1 MNAAPDFGLIHRM
14 NASTATIPSA
24 LETARERF
32 TEANPESL
40 RLHREASRHL
50 PGGNTRT
57 VLFHSPF
64 PLRFVKGEG
73 CRLRDADGHEYVD
86 FLAEY
91 TAGVFGH
98 SHPVIR
104 RAVEEA
110 LAFGL
115 NLGGHTPLEARFAE
129 AVRARF
135 PNLDLV
141 RFTNSGTEANLM
153 ALVAARSFTRREKIL
168 VFSGAY
174 HGGVLYFRRG
184 GHPVN
189 VPFPFVV
196 APYNDI
202 AKALELVE
210 ENKKDLAAILV
221 EPMLG
226 SGGCVPGTR
235 DFLAALREAATGTG
249 ALLIFDEIM
258 TSRLAPGGLA
268 AVHGIAPD
276 LTTLGK
282 YVGGGMSFGGFGGR
296 ADVMRLFDPSSP
308 DALPHAGTF
317 NNNTLTLCAGYRGLT
332 EAFTPE
338 AQVEMNARF
347 EGLRGRLNELTRS
360 ARVPLQFT
368 GIGSMIGVHFC
379 DGEIASERD
388 VERGNPF
395 LTELFFFD
403 LLARGYYVARRG
415 AIVGSLPIGEGECEG
430 LAAAVDS
437 FLEERAELLRDS
449 AQR

>member
-1 MNAAPDFGLIHRM
+1 MSTTVTAVSPALAA
-14 NASTATIPSA
+14 
-24 LETARERF
+24 ARERYAA
-32 TEANPESL
+32 TNPSSF
-40 RLHREASRHL
+40 RLHQEAGRHL

-64 PLRFVKGEG
+64 PLRFVHAEG
-73 CRLRDADGHEYVD
+73 SRLVDADGHEYVD
-86 FLAEY
+86 FLSEY

-115 NLGGHTPLEARFAE
+115 NVGGHTPLEIRFAE
-129 AVRARF
+129 AIRSRF
-135 PNLDLV
+135 PNLELV

-153 ALVAARSFTRREKIL
+153 ALVAARAFTRREKIL

-174 HGGVLYFRRG
+174 HGGVLYFRHG
-184 GHPVN
+184 GLPIN
-189 VPFPFVV
+189 APFPYVL
-196 APYNDI
+196 APYNDT
-202 AKALELVE
+202 AATLALVE
-210 ENKKDLAAILV
+210 RHRDDLAAILI

-226 SGGCVPGTR
+226 SGGCVPARR
-235 DFLAALREAATGTG
+235 DFLLALREAATREG
-249 ALLIFDEIM
+249 ALLVFDEVM

-296 ADVMRLFDPSSP
+296 AEVMKMFDPSSP
-308 DALPHAGTF
+308 VALPHAGTF
-317 NNNTLTLCAGYRGLT
+317 NNNTLTLSAGYRGLT

-347 EGLRGRLNELTRS
+347 ERLRGRLNELTKR
-360 ARVPLQFT
+360 ARAAMQFT
-368 GIGSMIGVHFC
+368 GIGSMMSVHFC
-379 DGEIASERD
+379 EGEIASERD
-388 VERGNPF
+388 VDRGNAE

-403 LLARGYYVARRG
+403 LLARGYYIARRG
-415 AIVGSLPIGEGECEG
+415 MIAGSLATGEAECEG
-430 LAAAVDS
+430 LLAAVDS
-437 FLEERAELLRDS
+437 FVAERADLLRI
-449 AQR
+449 

>member
-1 MNAAPDFGLIHRM
+1 MSTSTRTI
-14 NASTATIPSA
+14 STALQA
-24 LETARERF
+24 ARERYA
-32 TEANPESL
+32 EANPASF
-40 RLHREASRHL
+40 RLHQEAGRHL

-64 PLRFVKGEG
+64 PLRFVHAEG
-73 CRLRDADGHEYVD
+73 ACLVDADGHQYVD
-86 FLAEY
+86 FLSEY

-104 RAVEEA
+104 HAVEEA

-115 NLGGHTPLEARFAE
+115 NVGGHTPLEARFAE
-129 AVRARF
+129 AVRSRF
-135 PNLDLV
+135 PNLELV

-153 ALVAARSFTRREKIL
+153 AIVAARAFTRREKVM
-168 VFSGAY
+168 VFTGAY

-184 GHPVN
+184 GHAVN
-189 VPFPFVV
+189 APFPFVV
-196 APYNDI
+196 APYNDT
-202 AKALELVE
+202 AATLALIERHRE
-210 ENKKDLAAILV
+210 DLAAILV

-226 SGGCVPGTR
+226 SGGCVPAR
-235 DFLAALREAATGTG
+235 REFLLALREAATRTG
-249 ALLIFDEIM
+249 ALLLFDEIM

-296 ADVMRLFDPSSP
+296 ADVMRLFDPASP
-308 DALPHAGTF
+308 EALPHAGTF

-338 AQVEMNARF
+338 AQIEMNARL
-347 EGLRGRLNELTRS
+347 ERLRIRLNELATR
-360 ARVPLQFT
+360 ARAPMQFT
-368 GIGSMIGVHFC
+368 GIGSMMAVHFC
-379 DGEIASERD
+379 DGEITSERD
-388 VERGNPF
+388 VDRGNAE

-403 LLARGYYVARRG
+403 LLARGFYIARRG
-415 AIVGSLPIGEGECEG
+415 MIVGSLVTGDAECES
-430 LAAAVDS
+430 LAAAVES
-437 FLEERAELLRDS
+437 FLSERPDLLRG
-449 AQR
+449 

>member
-1 MNAAPDFGLIHRM
+1 MNAPP
-14 NASTATIPSA
+14 ATLSSA
-24 LETARERF
+24 LEAAHERF
-32 TEANPESL
+32 TETNPDSL
-40 RLHREASRHL
+40 RLHREAGRHL

-64 PLRFVKGEG
+64 PLRFVHAEG

-110 LAFGL
+110 LGFGL
-115 NLGGHTPLEARFAE
+115 NVGGHTPLEIRFAE
-129 AVRARF
+129 AVRSRF
-135 PNLDLV
+135 PNLELV

-153 ALVAARSFTRREKIL
+153 AIVAARAFTRRDSVM

-174 HGGVLYFRRG
+174 HGGVLYFRHG
-184 GHPVN
+184 GLPVN
-189 VPFPFVV
+189 APFPFVV
-196 APYNDI
+196 APYNDT
-202 AKALELVE
+202 AATLALVE
-210 ENKKDLAAILV
+210 RHREDLAAILI

-226 SGGCVPGTR
+226 SGGCVPGKL
-235 DFLAALREAATGTG
+235 DFLLALREAATRVE
-249 ALLIFDEIM
+249 ALLVFDEIM
-258 TSRLAPGGLA
+258 TSRLVPGGLA

-338 AQVEMNARF
+338 AQVEMNSRF
-347 EGLRGRLNELTRS
+347 DRLRGRLNDL
-360 ARVPLQFT
+360 ARHAGVPMQFT
-368 GIGSMIGVHFC
+368 GIGSMMSVHFC
-379 DGEIASERD
+379 EGEIASERD
-388 VERGNPF
+388 VDRGDPS

-403 LLARGYYVARRG
+403 LLARGYYIARRG
-415 AIVGSLPIGEGECEG
+415 MIVGSLVTGEAECEG
-430 LAAAVDS
+430 LVAAIDS
-437 FLEERAELLRDS
+437 FLEERADLLRAS
-449 AQR
+449 A

>member
-1 MNAAPDFGLIHRM
+1 M
-14 NASTATIPSA
+14 STTVTTVSSA
-24 LETARERF
+24 LAAARARYA
-32 TEANPESL
+32 EANPESF
-40 RLHREASRHL
+40 RLHQEAARHL

-64 PLRFVKGEG
+64 PLRFVHAEG
-73 CRLRDADGHEYVD
+73 SRLRDADGHEYVD
-86 FLAEY
+86 FLSEY
-91 TAGVFGH
+91 TAGVYGH

-115 NLGGHTPLEARFAE
+115 NVGGHTPLEARFAE
-129 AVRARF
+129 AVKTRF
-135 PNLDLV
+135 PNLELV

-153 ALVAARSFTRREKIL
+153 AIVAARAFTRRDKVM

-174 HGGVLYFRRG
+174 HGGVLYFRGG
-184 GHPVN
+184 GHAVN
-189 VPFPFVV
+189 APFPFVV
-196 APYNDI
+196 APYNDL
-202 AKALELVE
+202 AGTLALVE
-210 ENKKDLAAILV
+210 RHRDDLAAILI

-226 SGGCVPGTR
+226 SGGCVPAR
-235 DFLAALREAATGTG
+235 REFLQALRESATRVG
-249 ALLIFDEIM
+249 ALLVFDEIM

-296 ADVMRLFDPSSP
+296 ADVMRLFDPGSAG
-308 DALPHAGTF
+308 ALPHAGTF

-332 EAFTPE
+332 EAFTPD
-338 AQVEMNARF
+338 AQVDMNARF
-347 EGLRGRLNELTRS
+347 DRLRGRLNDLAKR
-360 ARVPLQFT
+360 ARAVLQFT

-379 DGEIASERD
+379 DGEIAGERD
-388 VERGNPF
+388 VERGSPE

-403 LLARGYYVARRG
+403 LLARGFYIARRG
-415 AIVGSLPIGEGECEG
+415 AIVGSLVTGEAECKS
-430 LAAAVDS
+430 LAAAVAA
-437 FLEERAELLRDS
+437 FLSERADLLRG
-449 AQR
+449 

>member
-1 MNAAPDFGLIHRM
+1 MNT
-14 NASTATIPSA
+14 STTAVATA
-24 LETARERF
+24 LQAARERF
-32 TEANPESL
+32 ADANPASF
-40 RLHREASRHL
+40 RLHQQASCHL

-64 PLRFVKGEG
+64 PLRFVRAEG
-73 CRLRDADGHEYVD
+73 CRLHDADGHEFVD
-86 FLAEY
+86 FLSEY

-115 NLGGHTPLEARFAE
+115 NVGGHTPLEIRFAE
-129 AVRARF
+129 AVRSRF
-135 PNLDLV
+135 PSVELI

-153 ALVAARSFTRREKIL
+153 AIVAARAFTRREKVM
-168 VFSGAY
+168 VFTGAY
-174 HGGVLYFRRG
+174 HGGVLYFRHG
-184 GHPVN
+184 GHSIN
-189 VPFPFVV
+189 APFPFVV
-196 APYNDI
+196 APYNDT
-202 AKALELVE
+202 ASALALVE
-210 ENKKDLAAILV
+210 RHREDLAAILI

-226 SGGCVPGTR
+226 SGGCVPAGR
-235 DFLAALREAATGTG
+235 DFLMALREAVNRAGS
-249 ALLIFDEIM
+249 LLIFDEIM

-268 AVHGIAPD
+268 AVHRIAPD

-296 ADVMRLFDPSSP
+296 AEVMRLFDPSSP

-338 AQVEMNARF
+338 AQIEMNARF
-347 EGLRGRLNELTRS
+347 DRLRGRLNDLARH
-360 ARVPLQFT
+360 ARVPMQFT
-368 GIGSMIGVHFC
+368 GIGSMMSVHFC
-379 DGEIASERD
+379 EGEIAGERD
-388 VERGNPF
+388 VDRGNPS

-403 LLARGYYVARRG
+403 LLARGYYIARRG
-415 AIVGSLPIGEGECEG
+415 MIVGSLVTGDPECEG
-430 LAAAVDS
+430 LMAAVEG
-437 FLEERAELLRDS
+437 FLEERTDLLREHP
-449 AQR
+449 

>member
-1 MNAAPDFGLIHRM
+1 M
-14 NASTATIPSA
+14 STSSITVSSA
-24 LETARERF
+24 LQAARERYA
-32 TEANPESL
+32 EANPASFE
-40 RLHREASRHL
+40 LHQKASRHM

-64 PLRFVKGEG
+64 PLRFIHAYG

-86 FLAEY
+86 FLSEY
-91 TAGVFGH
+91 TAGVYGH
-98 SHPVIR
+98 SHRVIR

-115 NLGGHTPLEARFAE
+115 DVGGHTPLEIRFAD
-129 AVRARF
+129 AIRSRF
-135 PNLDLV
+135 PNIELV

-153 ALVAARSFTRREKIL
+153 ALVAARAFTRREKVL

-174 HGGVLYFRRG
+174 HGGVLYFRHG

-189 VPFPFVV
+189 VPLPFVV
-196 APYNDI
+196 APYNDTD
-202 AKALELVE
+202 ATLALIEQHGR
-210 ENKKDLAAILV
+210 DLAAILV

-226 SGGCVPGTR
+226 SGGCVPARR
-235 DFLAALREAATGTG
+235 DFLMALSEAATRVG
-249 ALLIFDEIM
+249 ALLVFDEIM

-282 YVGGGMSFGGFGGR
+282 YIGGGMSFGGFGGR
-296 ADVMRLFDPSSP
+296 AEVMRMFDPSSP

-338 AQVEMNARF
+338 AQIEMNQRF
-347 EGLRGRLNELTRS
+347 DRLRVRLNEKAKR
-360 ARVPLQFT
+360 ARAPMQFT
-368 GIGSMIGVHFC
+368 GVGSMMCVHFC

-388 VERGNPF
+388 VDRGNAL

-403 LLARGYYVARRG
+403 LLARGYEIARRG
-415 AIVGSLPIGEGECEG
+415 MIVGSLVTGDAECEG
-430 LAAAVDS
+430 LAEAIGA
-437 FLEERAELLRDS
+437 FLEERADLLRS
-449 AQR
+449 

>member
-1 MNAAPDFGLIHRM
+1 MTT
-14 NASTATIPSA
+14 STATLSSA
-24 LETARERF
+24 LEAVRERY
-32 TEANPESL
+32 TRSNPESL
-40 RLHREASRHL
+40 KLHREASRHL
-50 PGGNTRT
+50 PEGNTRT
-57 VLFHSPF
+57 VLFHAPF
-64 PLRFVKGEG
+64 PLRFVHAEG

-86 FLAEY
+86 FLSEY

-104 RAVEEA
+104 KAVEEA

-115 NLGGHTPLEARFAE
+115 NVGGHTPLEARFAE
-129 AVRARF
+129 AVRFRF
-135 PNLDLV
+135 PNLELV

-153 ALVAARSFTRREKIL
+153 ALVAARAFTRREKVM
-168 VFSGAY
+168 VFSGGY
-174 HGGVLYFRRG
+174 HGGVLYFRGG

-196 APYNDI
+196 APYNDT
-202 AKALELVE
+202 AAAFDLVRRNQGE
-210 ENKKDLAAILV
+210 LAAILI

-226 SGGCVPGTR
+226 SGGCVPARR
-235 DFLAALREAATGTG
+235 DFLTALRNAASEAG

-268 AVHGIAPD
+268 AVHDIAPD

-317 NNNTLTLCAGYRGLT
+317 NNNTMTLCAGFRGLT

-338 AQVEMNARF
+338 AQVEMNDRF
-347 EGLRGRLNELTRS
+347 DRLRGRLNELARGT
-360 ARVPLQFT
+360 RVPLQFT

-379 DGEIASERD
+379 EGEIASERD
-388 VERGNPF
+388 VARGNPD

-403 LLARGYYVARRG
+403 LLDLGYYIARRG
-415 AIVGSLPIGEGECEG
+415 AIVGSLATGEAECDG
-430 LAAAVDS
+430 LASAIAA
-437 FLEERAELLRDS
+437 FLEERREVLGEGAS
-449 AQR
+449 QR

>member
-1 MNAAPDFGLIHRM
+1 M
-14 NASTATIPSA
+14 NASQATLSSA
-24 LETARERF
+24 LEAARERYA
-32 TEANPESL
+32 EANPTSL
-40 RLHREASRHL
+40 RLHHEASRHL

-64 PLRFVKGEG
+64 PLRFVQAEG
-73 CRLRDADGHEYVD
+73 CRLVDADGHEYID
-86 FLAEY
+86 FLSEY

-115 NLGGHTPLEARFAE
+115 NVGGHTPLEMRFAE
-129 AVRARF
+129 AIRSRF
-135 PNLDLV
+135 PNLELV

-153 ALVAARSFTRREKIL
+153 ALVAARAFTRRDKVL

-174 HGGVLYFRRG
+174 HGGVLYFRHG

-189 VPFPFVV
+189 APFPYVI
-196 APYNDI
+196 APYNDT
-202 AKALELVE
+202 AATLALVE
-210 ENKKDLAAILV
+210 RHREDLAAILI

-226 SGGCVPGTR
+226 SGGCVPARR
-235 DFLAALREAATGTG
+235 DFLMALREAATRAG
-249 ALLIFDEIM
+249 ALMVFDEIM

-296 ADVMRLFDPSSP
+296 AEVMRMFDPSSP

-338 AQVEMNARF
+338 AQIEMNQRF
-347 EGLRGRLNELTRS
+347 DRLRGRLNETAKR
-360 ARVPLQFT
+360 ARVPMQFT
-368 GIGSMIGVHFC
+368 GIGSMMGVHFC
-379 DGEIASERD
+379 EGEIASERD
-388 VERGNPF
+388 VDRGSAA

-403 LLARGYYVARRG
+403 LLARGYYIARRG
-415 AIVGSLPIGEGECEG
+415 MIVGSLVTGDAECES
-430 LAAAVDS
+430 LMAAIGT
-437 FLEERAELLRDS
+437 FLEERADLLR
-449 AQR
+449 A

>member
-1 MNAAPDFGLIHRM
+1 M
-14 NASTATIPSA
+14 NASTTTLSSA
-24 LETARERF
+24 LEAARERF
-32 TEANPESL
+32 TEANPESR
-40 RLHREASRHL
+40 RLHREAGRHL

-64 PLRFVKGEG
+64 PLRFVRAEG
-73 CRLRDADGHEYVD
+73 CRLHDADGHGYVD
-86 FLAEY
+86 FLSEY

-98 SHPVIR
+98 SHPVIQ
-104 RAVEEA
+104 RAVGEA

-115 NLGGHTPLEARFAE
+115 NVGGHTPLEARFAE
-129 AVRARF
+129 AVRSRF
-135 PNLDLV
+135 PNLELV

-153 ALVAARSFTRREKIL
+153 AIVAARAFTGRDSVM

-174 HGGVLYFRRG
+174 HGGVLYFRHG
-184 GHPVN
+184 GLPVN
-189 VPFPFVV
+189 APFPFVV
-196 APYNDI
+196 APYNDT
-202 AKALELVE
+202 AATLALVE
-210 ENKKDLAAILV
+210 RHRENLAAILI

-226 SGGCVPGTR
+226 SGGCVPGKL
-235 DFLAALREAATGTG
+235 DFLLALREAATRAE
-249 ALLIFDEIM
+249 ALLVFDEIM

-296 ADVMRLFDPSSP
+296 ADIMRLFDPSSP

-338 AQVEMNARF
+338 AQVEMNSRF
-347 EGLRGRLNELTRS
+347 DRLRGRLNDLARH
-360 ARVPLQFT
+360 ARVPMQFT
-368 GIGSMIGVHFC
+368 GMGSMMSVHFC
-379 DGEIASERD
+379 EGEIASERD
-388 VERGNPF
+388 VDRGNPS

-403 LLARGYYVARRG
+403 LLARGYYIARRG
-415 AIVGSLPIGEGECEG
+415 MIVGSLVTGEAECEG
-430 LAAAVDS
+430 LVAAIDS
-437 FLEERAELLRDS
+437 FLEERADLLRAS
-449 AQR
+449 A

>member
-1 MNAAPDFGLIHRM
+1 MTTLPAALV
-14 NASTATIPSA
+14 A
-24 LETARERF
+24 ARERF

-40 RLHREASRHL
+40 RLHREASRHM

-64 PLRFVKGEG
+64 PLRFVHAEG
-73 CRLRDADGHEYVD
+73 SRLRDADGHQYVD
-86 FLAEY
+86 FLSEY

-98 SHPVIR
+98 SHPVVR

-129 AVRARF
+129 AVRSRF
-135 PNLDLV
+135 PNLELV

-153 ALVAARSFTRREKIL
+153 ALVAARAYTRREKIL

-174 HGGVLYFRRG
+174 HGGVLYFRHG
-184 GHPVN
+184 GHLVN

-196 APYNDI
+196 ATYNDT
-202 AKALELVE
+202 AAALELVGRHE
-210 ENKKDLAAILV
+210 KDLAAILV

-226 SGGCVPGTR
+226 SGGCVPANR
-235 DFLAALREAATGTG
+235 DFLMALREAATRVG
-249 ALLIFDEIM
+249 ALLVFDEIM
-258 TSRLAPGGLA
+258 TSRLVPGGLA
-268 AVHGIAPD
+268 AVHGIVPD

-296 ADVMRLFDPSSP
+296 AEVMRQFDPSSS

-317 NNNTLTLCAGYRGLT
+317 NNNTMTLCAGYRGLT

-338 AQVEMNARF
+338 AQIEMNARF
-347 EGLRGRLNELTRS
+347 DRLRIRLNELTRS
-360 ARVPLQFT
+360 SRVPLQFT

-379 DGEIASERD
+379 EGEIATERD
-388 VERGNPF
+388 VDRGSPE

-403 LLARGYYVARRG
+403 LLGRGYYIARRG
-415 AIVGSLPIGEGECEG
+415 AMVGSLLTGEAECDG
-430 LAAAVDS
+430 LAAAVGA
-437 FLEERAELLRDS
+437 FLEERMDLLRD
-449 AQR
+449 AATQR

>member
-1 MNAAPDFGLIHRM
+1 MGT
-14 NASTATIPSA
+14 STASVSST
-24 LETARERF
+24 LEAARERYA
-32 TEANPESL
+32 EENPESF
-40 RLHREASRHL
+40 RYHREAGRHL

-64 PLRFVKGEG
+64 PLRFVHGEG
-73 CRLRDADGHEYVD
+73 CRLRDADGHEYFD
-86 FLAEY
+86 FLSEY

-115 NLGGHTPLEARFAE
+115 NLGGHTPLEIRFAE
-129 AVRARF
+129 AVRSRF
-135 PNLDLV
+135 PNLELV

-153 ALVAARSFTRREKIL
+153 AIVAARAFTRREKVM
-168 VFSGAY
+168 VFTGAY

-184 GHPVN
+184 GHAVN
-189 VPFPFVV
+189 APFPFVV
-196 APYNDI
+196 ASYNDT
-202 AKALELVE
+202 AATLALIERHR
-210 ENKKDLAAILV
+210 DALAAILV

-226 SGGCVPGTR
+226 SGGCVPARR
-235 DFLAALREAATGTG
+235 DFLLALREAATRTG
-249 ALLIFDEIM
+249 ALLLFDEIM

-296 ADVMRLFDPSSP
+296 AEVMRIFDPSRP
-308 DALPHAGTF
+308 EALPHAGTF

-338 AQVEMNARF
+338 AQREMNARF
-347 EGLRGRLNELTRS
+347 DRLRGRLNDLAKG
-360 ARVPLQFT
+360 ARAPLQFT

-379 DGEIASERD
+379 EGEIASEAD
-388 VERGNPF
+388 VDRGNAE

-403 LLARGYYVARRG
+403 LLARGFYIARRG
-415 AIVGSLPIGEGECEG
+415 AIVGSLMTGEAECEG
-430 LAAAVDS
+430 LLTAVDS
-437 FLEERAELLRDS
+437 FLEERVGLLRG
-449 AQR
+449 

>member
-1 MNAAPDFGLIHRM
+1 MHAPAATL
-14 NASTATIPSA
+14 SSA
-24 LETARERF
+24 LEAARERYSRSH
-32 TEANPESL
+32 PESL

-64 PLRFVKGEG
+64 PLRFVHGEG

-86 FLAEY
+86 FLSEY

-115 NLGGHTPLEARFAE
+115 NVGGHTPLEARFAE
-129 AVRARF
+129 AVRSRF
-135 PNLDLV
+135 PNLELV

-153 ALVAARSFTRREKIL
+153 ALVAARAFTRREKIL
-168 VFSGAY
+168 VFSGGY
-174 HGGVLYFRRG
+174 HGGVLYFRQG
-184 GHPVN
+184 GHSVN

-196 APYNDI
+196 APYNDTG
-202 AKALELVE
+202 ATLDLVE
-210 ENKKDLAAILV
+210 RNGRDLAAILV

-226 SGGCVPGTR
+226 SGGCIPARR
-235 DFLAALREAATGTG
+235 DFLLALREAATRVG

-268 AVHGIAPD
+268 AVHGISPD

-296 ADVMRLFDPSSP
+296 AEVMRLFDPAVP
-308 DALPHAGTF
+308 NALPHAGTF
-317 NNNTLTLCAGYRGLT
+317 NNNTMTLCAGYRGLT

-338 AQVEMNARF
+338 AQVEMNSRF
-347 EGLRGRLNELTRS
+347 DRLRDRLNEIAGS
-360 ARVPLQFT
+360 ARAPLQFT

-379 DGEIASERD
+379 EGEIASERD
-388 VERGNPF
+388 AARGNPDS
-395 LTELFFFD
+395 TELFFFD
-403 LLARGYYVARRG
+403 LLDRGYYIARRG
-415 AIVGSLPIGEGECEG
+415 AIVGSLVTGDAECEG
-430 LAAAVDS
+430 LASAIAA
-437 FLEERAELLRDS
+437 FLEERRGVLGEAAS
-449 AQR
+449 QR

>member
-1 MNAAPDFGLIHRM
+1 M
-14 NASTATIPSA
+14 NASSATLSSA
-24 LETARERF
+24 LEAAHERF
-32 TEANPESL
+32 TETNPESL
-40 RLHREASRHL
+40 RLHREAGRHL

-64 PLRFVKGEG
+64 PLRFVHAEG

-86 FLAEY
+86 FLSEY

-115 NLGGHTPLEARFAE
+115 NVGGHTPLEMRFAE
-129 AVRARF
+129 AIRSRF
-135 PNLDLV
+135 PNLSLV

-153 ALVAARSFTRREKIL
+153 AIVAARAFTRREKVM
-168 VFSGAY
+168 VFSGGY
-174 HGGVLYFRRG
+174 HGGVLYFRHG
-184 GHPVN
+184 GHSIN
-189 VPFPFVV
+189 APFPYVV
-196 APYNDI
+196 APYNDT
-202 AKALELVE
+202 AAALALVE
-210 ENKKDLAAILV
+210 RHREDLAAILI

-226 SGGCVPGTR
+226 SGGCVPARR
-235 DFLAALREAATGTG
+235 DFLMALREAVNRAGS
-249 ALLIFDEIM
+249 LLIFDEIM

-268 AVHGIAPD
+268 AVHGIVPD

-338 AQVEMNARF
+338 AQIEMNARF
-347 EGLRGRLNELTRS
+347 DRLRGRLNDLAKR
-360 ARVPLQFT
+360 ARVPMQFT
-368 GIGSMIGVHFC
+368 GIGSMMSVHFC
-379 DGEIASERD
+379 EGEIVNERD
-388 VERGNPF
+388 VDRGNSS

-403 LLARGYYVARRG
+403 LLTRGYYIARRG
-415 AIVGSLPIGEGECEG
+415 MIVGSLVTGDAECDA
-430 LAAAVDS
+430 LMSAIDL
-437 FLEERAELLRDS
+437 FLEERTDLLRGHP
-449 AQR
+449 

>member
-1 MNAAPDFGLIHRM
+1 M
-14 NASTATIPSA
+14 STSITTVPTA
-24 LETARERF
+24 LQAARERF
-32 TEANPESL
+32 AEANPASL
-40 RLHREASRHL
+40 RLHQEASCHL

-64 PLRFVKGEG
+64 PLRFVHAED

-86 FLAEY
+86 FLFEY

-115 NLGGHTPLEARFAE
+115 NVGGHTPLEIRFAQ
-129 AVRARF
+129 AIRSRF
-135 PNLDLV
+135 PNLDLI

-153 ALVAARSFTRREKIL
+153 AIVAARAFTRREKVM

-189 VPFPFVV
+189 APFPFVV
-196 APYNDI
+196 APYNDT
-202 AKALELVE
+202 ASTLALVE
-210 ENKKDLAAILV
+210 KHGKDLAAILI

-226 SGGCVPGTR
+226 SGGCVPARR
-235 DFLAALREAATGTG
+235 DFLLALQEGAARVG

-268 AVHGIAPD
+268 AVHGVAPD

-296 ADVMRLFDPSSP
+296 AEVMRIFDPSSEG
-308 DALPHAGTF
+308 ALPHAGTF

-338 AQVEMNARF
+338 AQIEMNARLDR
-347 EGLRGRLNELTRS
+347 LRGRLNELAKR
-360 ARVPLQFT
+360 ARVPMQFT
-368 GIGSMIGVHFC
+368 GIGSMMSVHFC
-379 DGEIASERD
+379 EGEIASERD
-388 VERGNPF
+388 VDRGNAAF
-395 LTELFFFD
+395 TELLFFD
-403 LLARGYYVARRG
+403 LLARGFYIARRG
-415 AIVGSLPIGEGECEG
+415 MIVGSLVTGEAECEG

-437 FLEERAELLRDS
+437 FLAERADLLRG
-449 AQR
+449 AA

>member
-1 MNAAPDFGLIHRM
+1 MMHRDVSPRR
-14 NASTATIPSA
+14 ADVALA
-24 LETARERF
+24 LEAARNRYS
-32 TEANPESL
+32 EANPGSL
-40 RLHREASRHL
+40 RLHWEASGHL

-64 PLRFVKGEG
+64 PLRFVHGEG
-73 CRLRDADGHEYVD
+73 CRLVDADGHEYVD
-86 FLAEY
+86 FLSEY

-115 NLGGHTPLEARFAE
+115 NVGGHTPLEARFAA
-129 AVRARF
+129 AVRSRF
-135 PNLDLV
+135 PNLELV

-153 ALVAARSFTRREKIL
+153 ALAAARAFIRRETIL

-174 HGGVLYFRRG
+174 HGGVLTFRHG

-189 VPFPFVV
+189 APFPFVI
-196 APYNDI
+196 APYNDTD
-202 AKALELVE
+202 AALLLVE
-210 ENKKDLAAILV
+210 RHRDDLAAILL

-226 SGGCVPGTR
+226 SGGCVPARR
-235 DFLAALREAATGTG
+235 DFLQALREAAARTG

-268 AVHGIAPD
+268 AVHRIAPD

-317 NNNTLTLCAGYRGLT
+317 NNNTLTMCAGYRGLT

-338 AQVEMNARF
+338 AQIEMNGRF
-347 EGLRGRLNELTRS
+347 DRLRIRLNDLAKS
-360 ARVPLQFT
+360 ARAPLQFT
-368 GIGSMIGVHFC
+368 GIGSMMNAHFC
-379 DGEIASERD
+379 EGAIASEKD
-388 VERGNPF
+388 VDRGDPE
-395 LTELFFFD
+395 LKELFFFD
-403 LLARGYYVARRG
+403 LLARGLYIARRG
-415 AIVGSLPIGEGECEG
+415 TIVGSLATGDAECEA
-430 LAAAVDS
+430 LAAAVS
-437 FLEERAELLRDS
+437 EFLAERADLLRG
-449 AQR
+449 